1 MEVIWIAI
9 VTLLYRFT
17 VVLYLRRLDN
27 MWVHVAAAVA
37 CAALLGPGLLI
48 GHGVLPV
55 PAGLAF
61 AVELERIVAGAAQP
75 SWENLVSWPAT
86 AIAFT
91 LVSISAA
98 TVSKPE

>member
-17 VVLYLRRLDN
+17 FVLYLRRFDKV
-27 MWVHVAAAVA
+27 WVHVAAAVFF
-37 CAALLGPGLLI
+37 AALLGPGLLI
-48 GHGVLPV
+48 AHGAVPV

-61 AVELERIVAGAAQP
+61 AIELERIVAGATQP
-75 SWENLVSWPAT
+75 SLANLVSWPAT

-98 TVSKPE
+98 TVTTRG